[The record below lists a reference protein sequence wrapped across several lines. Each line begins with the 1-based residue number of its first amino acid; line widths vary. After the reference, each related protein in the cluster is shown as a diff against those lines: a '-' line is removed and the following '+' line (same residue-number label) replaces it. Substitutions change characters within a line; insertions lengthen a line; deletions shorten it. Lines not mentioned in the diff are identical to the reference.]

1 MAKCRIKDKDINNL
15 RAIGYG
21 KKELVVNTENL
32 INIDKQLDDFIEKS
46 ENKELDIEEL
56 EDEC

>member
-1 MAKCRIKDKDINNL
+1 MDITNL

-32 INIDKQLDDFIEKS
+32 INIDKQQLDDFIEKS